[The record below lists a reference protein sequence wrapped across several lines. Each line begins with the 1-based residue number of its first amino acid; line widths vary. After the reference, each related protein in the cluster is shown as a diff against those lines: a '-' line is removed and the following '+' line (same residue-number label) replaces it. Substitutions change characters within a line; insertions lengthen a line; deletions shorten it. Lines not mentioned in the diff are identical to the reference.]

1 VTAIV
6 TQPKTMDGYVTVS
19 RRLGREG
26 PGCISPRVQREAI
39 ERWAEYKGVTIAEW
53 HVDEDETGGTQD
65 RPGLVAAVERTVNG
79 ETGGIVS
86 WRIDRFSRYT
96 EGGLRDLRRLQERD
110 ARLAFVV
117 EDIDTSGPMGRF
129 VYTVMLAMGEYFL
142 ETIKAGWVTAKSK
155 AIARGAHI
163 GPTPFG
169 YTRDDDGTLAIDPQA
184 GPIVSEAFA
193 ICARNGLASAI
204 EFLSERAADRTWT
217 TFTARRFF
225 FQRVYL
231 GQVSYGDQVRAG
243 AHEALVTRAIFE
255 AVRQQLGSGERARR
269 AKQDFPLSGVAVCGT
284 CAAPMVGGRG
294 GADARRMY
302 RCSKRCEAPA
312 VTSAVPL
319 EQHVVAF
326 LREAFRHPGMRV
338 GGESADISA
347 AETALLEA
355 EHELDAFAS
364 DLNARR
370 LLRDRYNHHL
380 QQRVDAVEQAREQLH
395 AVMAAAEDSAVVVP
409 DELWDDLTPAE
420 VGDVLRSTLAQV
432 VVNRGRG
439 PLGGRV
445 VVLPKGMAR
454 PAGASTEDAHEGGL

>member
-1 VTAIV
+1 
-6 TQPKTMDGYVTVS
+6 MDGYVRVS

-26 PGCISPRVQREAI
+26 PGYISPRVQRESI
-39 ERWAEYKGVTIAEW
+39 ERWAEYKGVTIAAW
-53 HVDEDETGGTQD
+53 HVDEDETGGTQE
-65 RPGLVAAVERTVNG
+65 RPGLVAAVDRAVNG

-96 EGGLRDLRRLQERD
+96 EGGLRDLRRLQEGD

-169 YTRDDDGTLAIDPQA
+169 YARADDGTLTVDSIA

-193 ICARNGLASAI
+193 ICARDGLAAAVA
-204 EFLSERAADRTWT
+204 FMDERAPDRTWT

-225 FQRVYL
+225 SQRVYL
-231 GQVSYGDQVRAG
+231 GQVANGDQVRAG
-243 AHEALVTRAIFE
+243 AHEALVTRAVFE
-255 AVRQQLGSGERARR
+255 AVQHHLGNGERTRR
-269 AKQDFPLSGVAVCGT
+269 PKEDFPLSGVAVCGS
-284 CAAPMVGGRG
+284 CGAPMVGGRG

-302 RCSKRCEAPA
+302 RCSKRCKAPA
-312 VTSAVPL
+312 VTSAIPL

-326 LREAFRHPGMRV
+326 LREAFQHPGMRV
-338 GGESADISA
+338 GGESPDLAA
-347 AETALLEA
+347 AETDLLDA

-364 DLNARR
+364 DLSARR
-370 LLRDRYNHHL
+370 LLGDRYHHHL

-395 AVMAAAEDSAVVVP
+395 AVMAAADDSAIVVP

-420 VGDVLRSTLAQV
+420 LSDVLRSTLAGV
-432 VVNRGRG
+432 VVDRGRG
-439 PLGGRV
+439 PLGARV
-445 VVLPKGMAR
+445 VVLPKGMDGA
-454 PAGASTEDAHEGGL
+454 AGASPEDAHERGL

>member
-1 VTAIV
+1 V
-6 TQPKTMDGYVTVS
+6 TQPKTMDGYVRVS

-26 PGCISPRVQREAI
+26 PGYISPRVQREAI

-65 RPGLVAAVERTVNG
+65 RPGLVAAVERAVNG

-96 EGGLRDLRRLQERD
+96 EGGLRDLRRLQDRD
-110 ARLAFVV
+110 ARLAFVI

-163 GPTPFG
+163 GPTPLG
-169 YTRDDDGTLAIDPQA
+169 YARDDDSTLSIDPDA
-184 GPIVSEAFA
+184 GRVVSEAFA
-193 ICARNGLASAI
+193 ICARDGLPAAI
-204 EFLSERAADRTWT
+204 DFLRDRAPDRTWT

-225 FQRVYL
+225 SQRVYL
-231 GQVSYGDQVRAG
+231 GQVAYGDQVRAG
-243 AHEALVTRAIFE
+243 AHFALVTRAIFE
-255 AVRQQLGSGERARR
+255 AVRHQLGSGERTRR
-269 AKQDFPLSGVAVCGT
+269 PKEDFPLSGVAVCGT

-294 GADARRMY
+294 GGDARRMY
-302 RCSKRCEAPA
+302 RCSRRCKAPA

-319 EQHVVAF
+319 EEHVVAF
-326 LREAFRHPGMRV
+326 LREAFQHPGMRV
-338 GGESADISA
+338 CRESADMSA
-347 AETALLEA
+347 AEATLLEA

-364 DLNARR
+364 DLSARR
-370 LLRDRYNHHL
+370 LLGDRYHHHL
-380 QQRVDAVEQAREQLH
+380 QQRVDAVEQAREHLH
-395 AVMAAAEDSAVVVP
+395 AVMAAADDSAVVVP

-420 VGDVLRSTLAQV
+420 LGDVLRSTLAGV
-432 VVNRGRG
+432 VVSRGRG

-445 VVLPKGMAR
+445 VVLPKGMDG
-454 PAGASTEDAHEGGL
+454 PASASPQDADEGSL

>member
-1 VTAIV
+1 M
-6 TQPKTMDGYVTVS
+6 TQPKTMDGYVRVS

-26 PGCISPRVQREAI
+26 PGYISPRVQREAI
-39 ERWAEYKGVTIAEW
+39 ERWAEYKGVTIAAW

-65 RPGLVAAVERTVNG
+65 RPGLVAAVERAVNG

-169 YTRDDDGTLAIDPQA
+169 YARNDDGTLAVDPIA

-193 ICARNGLASAI
+193 ICARDGVVTAI
-204 EFLSERAADRTWT
+204 DFLSERAAARTWT

-225 FQRVYL
+225 APRVYL
-231 GQVSYGDQVRAG
+231 GQVAYGDQVRTG
-243 AHEALVTRAIFE
+243 AHDALVTRAIFE
-255 AVRQQLGSGERARR
+255 AVRHQLGSGERTRR
-269 AKQDFPLSGVAVCGT
+269 PKEDFPLSGVAVCGT
-284 CAAPMVGGRG
+284 CGAPMIGGRG

-302 RCSKRCEAPA
+302 RCSKRCDAPA

-326 LREAFRHPGMRV
+326 LREAFQHPGMRV
-338 GGESADISA
+338 AGESPDVDA
-347 AETALLEA
+347 AESALLDA
-355 EHELDAFAS
+355 EQELDAFAS
-364 DLNARR
+364 DLSARR
-370 LLRDRYNHHL
+370 LLRDGYHRHL
-380 QQRVDAVEQAREQLH
+380 QQRVDAVEQAREQLR
-395 AVMAAAEDSAVVVP
+395 AVMATADDAAVIVP
-409 DELWDDLTPAE
+409 DELWDELTPAE
-420 VGDVLRSTLAQV
+420 LGDVLRSTLASV
-432 VVNRGRG
+432 VVDRGRK
-439 PLGGRV
+439 PLDKRV
-445 VVLPKGMAR
+445 VVLPKGLDGATG
-454 PAGASTEDAHEGGL
+454 AGTQDPYEGGL

>member
-1 VTAIV
+1 V
-6 TQPKTMDGYVTVS
+6 TQPKTMDGYVRVS

-26 PGCISPRVQREAI
+26 PGYISPRVQREAI

-65 RPGLVAAVERTVNG
+65 RPGLVAAVERAVGG

-96 EGGLRDLRRLQERD
+96 EGGLRDLRRLQDRD
-110 ARLAFVV
+110 ARLAFVI

-169 YTRDDDGTLAIDPQA
+169 YARNDDGTLTTDPSA

-193 ICARNGLASAI
+193 ICARDGLAASI
-204 EFLSERAADRTWT
+204 DFLRARAPDRTWT

-225 FQRVYL
+225 RQRVYL
-231 GQVSYGDQVRAG
+231 GQVTYGDQVRAG
-243 AHEALVTRAIFE
+243 AHDALVTRAIFE
-255 AVRQQLGSGERARR
+255 AVRHQLGSDERTRR
-269 AKQDFPLSGVAVCGT
+269 PKEDFPLSGVAVCGT

-319 EQHVVAF
+319 EEHVVAF

-338 GGESADISA
+338 GEESADIST

-370 LLRDRYNHHL
+370 LLRDRYHHHL
-380 QQRVDAVEQAREQLH
+380 QQRVDAVEQARDQLH
-395 AVMAAAEDSAVVVP
+395 AVMATAEDSAVVVP

-420 VGDVLRSTLAQV
+420 LGDVLRSTLAQV
-432 VVNRGRG
+432 VVNRGRR
-439 PLGGRV
+439 PLDGRV
-445 VVLPKGMAR
+445 VVLPKGMDG
-454 PAGASTEDAHEGGL
+454 PPGASTEDAHEGSL